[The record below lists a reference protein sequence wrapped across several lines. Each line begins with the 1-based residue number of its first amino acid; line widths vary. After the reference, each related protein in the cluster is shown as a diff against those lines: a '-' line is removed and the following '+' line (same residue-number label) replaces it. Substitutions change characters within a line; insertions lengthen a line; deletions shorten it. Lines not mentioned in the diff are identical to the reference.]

1 MFACRLLSGQRGHRV
16 HRPEALP
23 RYNELMR
30 LRASRTLI
38 VEPPL
43 PEPLAPLRDLVANLY
58 WTWNTDAASL
68 FERLDRELWQ
78 ETGHN
83 PVALLQQ
90 IPAATLSRFAVDD
103 GYLSHLQRV
112 L

>member
-1 MFACRLLSGQRGHRV
+1 
-16 HRPEALP
+16 
-23 RYNELMR
+23 MR

-83 PVALLQQ
+83 PVALLQR

-103 GYLSHLQRV
+103 GYLSTCRGSSRRSMRIYPGHRCV
-112 L
+112 